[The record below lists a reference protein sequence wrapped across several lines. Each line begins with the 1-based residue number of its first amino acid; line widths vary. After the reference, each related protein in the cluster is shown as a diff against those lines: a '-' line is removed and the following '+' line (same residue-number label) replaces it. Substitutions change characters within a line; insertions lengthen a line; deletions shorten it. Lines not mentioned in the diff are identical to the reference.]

1 MAGGSKFC
9 NTDSWTPL
17 YQGPSFGFV
26 YVSSANLDPNFP
38 IHIRWRAYSAG
49 IPFYW
54 SGDATIKGKTTVGF
68 GLPTP
73 YVQFEVQPDFPTF
86 LFGS

>member
-9 NTDSWTPL
+9 PAGSWTPL

-26 YVSSANLDPNFP
+26 YVWSGNLDPNFP
-38 IHIRWRAYSAG
+38 ISIRWRAYSASLPVYDDG
-49 IPFYW
+49 T
-54 SGDATIKGKTTVGF
+54 ATIKGKTTVGF
-68 GLPTP
+68 GLPTL
-73 YVQFEVQPDFPTF
+73 YVQFEVQPDFPTY